1 MDTGAFTETIAWR
14 YALHI
19 RFKKLLLD
27 LTSAKVWVL
36 AFVLYGIYV
45 GVNFDPWFYI
55 FAATVLGL
63 KDMQKMILAFKG
75 VKI

>member
-1 MDTGAFTETIAWR
+1 MNTNDFTEKVSWK

-36 AFVLYGIYV
+36 AFVLYSTYTGIS
-45 GVNFDPWFYI
+45 FDVWFYI

-63 KDMQKMILAFKG
+63 KDMQKMILAFRGGK
-75 VKI
+75 